1 VVARAPQRR
10 QVVLERSVALLHGE
24 TPAMWL
30 GAWPE
35 RLLSG
40 LAVATVLAALVL
52 GHRRGGRLGGRLG
65 ARRRRR
71 VSRP

>member
-1 VVARAPQRR
+1 
-10 QVVLERSVALLHGE
+10 VLERSVALLHGE

-52 GHRRGGRLGGRLG
+52 GRRRGGRLG